1 MKITVTR
8 TRTRVAGLAAAL
20 ALAAG
25 GTAAAVTVTA
35 SGASSHA
42 ATPQAAQHQTELAA
56 RARASLVTY
65 LKTTKPLADLAPNGL
80 KPGSPNSTAGA
91 RGAAQVGSYN
101 WSGYA
106 DTSSPG
112 TFTAVSATWREPA
125 TPCTPEQR
133 LVATWAGL
141 DGFSDQTV
149 EQAGTLAYCFE
160 GQVTYYTW
168 YELYPAATVTVG
180 STVRPGDLISVSVTR
195 SGTSYTLT
203 VTDHN
208 SPPNSFTTV
217 QSCSSCQ
224 NSSAEW
230 ITERPAFSSTGITP
244 LAVFTPWLVTKGSQT
259 ANGVRGSIGSGPGAT
274 QIIMVDSTA
283 TYALDSISGLSS
295 RGSIFSARWLN
306 SY

>member
-35 SGASSHA
+35 SGASSHP

-65 LKTTKPLADLAPNGL
+65 LKTTKPLADLAPHDV

-91 RGAAQVGSYN
+91 RGAAQAGSYN

-106 DTSSPG
+106 DASSPG

-133 LVATWAGL
+133 LVSTWAGL
-141 DGFSDQTV
+141 DGYSDQTV
-149 EQAGTLAYCFE
+149 EQAGTMAYCFE

-168 YELYPAATVTVG
+168 YELYPAGTVVVG
-180 STVRPGDLISVSVTR
+180 STVRPGDLISASVIR
-195 SGTSYTLT
+195 SGSSYTLT

-208 SPPNSFTTV
+208 SPANSFTTV

-224 NSSAEW
+224 NSSAE
-230 ITERPAFSSTGITP
+230 RPAYSTTGITP
-244 LAVFTPWLVTKGSQT
+244 LAVFTPWVVTKGSQT

-274 QIIMVDSTA
+274 QIIMVDSTD
-283 TYALDSISGLSS
+283 TYALDNISGLSF